1 MTHSDAVEAFRNAG
15 TTITLRIEKFAQQLL
30 VVSISQGGYN
40 NSSLSNDLHGDESH
54 ETKVL
59 LISTGKTLNRKSLL
73 WFNNWRTNKELHEF
87 LGWSCAHGNS
97 CWCACHVYNV

>member
-30 VVSISQGGYN
+30 VVSISRACN
-40 NSSLSNDLHGDESH
+40 NSNLSHDLQSY

-73 WFNNWRTNKELHEF
+73 WFNNWRTNNELHEF
-87 LGWSCAHGNS
+87 LGWSRAHGDS
-97 CWCACHVYNV
+97 CWRACHVYNV